1 MTTTQFLLPWAFLVS
16 AAFVFGCLIGSFLN
30 VVIFRVPNGE
40 SILWPNS
47 HCPRCSTPLNWWE
60 NIPILS
66 YALLRGRCRTC
77 REPISKRY
85 PLVEATTGAFWA
97 ILMAQ
102 SGLTPQFLAQT
113 ALVSALIAIFWI
125 DIDTM
130 LILDVIT
137 LPGIVVG
144 LLYGGFLGA
153 GWMPHAGAA
162 IAGYAFFRLIEWG
175 SEKVLGVAGMG
186 RGDAKL
192 AAMMGAWLGPSGLT
206 VALMVAFCLGS
217 VVGLILRARAGE
229 SRPYP
234 FGPSLVVGALTSI
247 FAGSAIWQ
255 WYMHLVM
262 G

>member
-1 MTTTQFLLPWAFLVS
+1 M
-16 AAFVFGCLIGSFLN
+16 FGCLIGSFLN

-40 SILWPNS
+40 SILWPSS

-66 YALLRGRCRTC
+66 YSLLGGRCRTC
-77 REPISKRY
+77 REAISRRY

-102 SGLTPQFLAQT
+102 NGLTPQFFAQA
-113 ALVSALIAIFWI
+113 ALVSALIAIYWI

-137 LPGIVVG
+137 LPGIVAG
-144 LLYGGFLGA
+144 ILYGGFLGA
-153 GWMPHAGAA
+153 GWVPHAGAA

-192 AAMMGAWLGPSGLT
+192 AAMMGAWLGPTGLT
-206 VALMVAFCLGS
+206 VALMIAFCLGS
-217 VVGLILRARAGE
+217 AVGLILRARAGE

-234 FGPSLVVGALTSI
+234 FGPSLVVGALTSV